1 MLPGTIIMLIV
12 IVVGFF
18 GGTVLLIKKNL
29 SNEKASTS
37 GDKPAEGTQEPS

>member
-1 MLPGTIIMLIV
+1 MLPGTIIMLVV

-29 SNEKASTS
+29 SNEKAHTS
-37 GDKPAEGTQEPS
+37 DDKPAEGAQKLS